1 MKTYTELLRGVKTYT
16 ELLRGVKYF
25 ADENLG
31 KKFVIKGGCFEGET
45 VTVAVAG
52 YTEQNGLGRPSV
64 IVELPDTLPM
74 NNRGWNPEDGLCLYD
89 RMLLETDPAKSYW
102 YVYIEDLEEC

>member
-1 MKTYTELLRGVKTYT
+1 MKRRLEKRKKMKTSHELLRDVITF
-16 ELLRGVKYF
+16 V
-25 ADENLG
+25 DENLG
-31 KKFVIKGGCFEGET
+31 KKFVVKGGCFEGET
-45 VTVAVAG
+45 VTVAG

-102 YVYIEDLEEC
+102 YVYIEDLEDVE

>member
-1 MKTYTELLRGVKTYT
+1 MKTSHELLRDVITF
-16 ELLRGVKYF
+16 V
-25 ADENLG
+25 DENLG
-31 KKFVIKGGCFEGET
+31 KKFVVKGGNFGGET
-45 VTVAVAG
+45 VTVAG
-52 YTEQNGLGRPSV
+52 YTTKDGWGGPSV

-74 NNRGWNPEDGLCLYD
+74 GYRGWNPEDGLCLYD